1 MESGFIPPV
10 NPLERGDFDFYSI
23 KPSVGI
29 DEFIFIKEPL
39 MFSARAL
46 SYESFGRCW
55 VDAVIPDVSSR

>member
-1 MESGFIPPV
+1 MAFSTSTASNHF
-10 NPLERGDFDFYSI
+10 
-23 KPSVGI
+23 VGI

-39 MFSARAL
+39 MFSVGAL